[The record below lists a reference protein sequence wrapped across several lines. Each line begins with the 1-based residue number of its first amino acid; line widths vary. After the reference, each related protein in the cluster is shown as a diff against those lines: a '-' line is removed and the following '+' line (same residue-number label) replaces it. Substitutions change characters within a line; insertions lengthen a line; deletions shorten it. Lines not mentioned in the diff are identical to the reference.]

1 MGSELDPEVAQA
13 LAPIFEAM
21 AGSPPL
27 ATGDVET
34 RRVAVEGLI
43 STFFS
48 AMPAPDD
55 VKVTEYEAASHDGF
69 QVPLRLYTKDGA
81 APGPLVVYLHGG
93 GMIMGSVE
101 LYDRLVRYLTSTS
114 GVTMLAPD
122 YRLAPEHPDPSPVE
136 DCYAGLKWAAEHA
149 AEHGIDPNRIGVAG
163 DSAGGGLAAG
173 VALLARD
180 RGGPALARQILI
192 YPMLDDR
199 NTTPRADAPGVM
211 LWSYD
216 DNITGWDALLGA
228 KRGGDDVSPYAAPA
242 RAESL
247 AGLAPAYV
255 MVGDLDIFRDED
267 IAYVARMTSSGVP
280 VEFHLVP
287 GAPHGFDFAAQ
298 DSEISKRA
306 YADEIRAF
314 RKL

>member
-1 MGSELDPEVAQA
+1 MSSELDQEVAQA

-21 AGSPPL
+21 ADAPPP
-27 ATGDVET
+27 AVGDIGT
-34 RRVAVEGLI
+34 RRSAVEGLI
-43 STFFS
+43 GTFFS
-48 AMPAPDD
+48 AMPTVDD
-55 VKVTEYEAASHDGF
+55 VKVTEFEALSHDGY

-101 LYDRLVRYLTSTS
+101 LYDRLVRNLTSRS
-114 GVTMLAPD
+114 GVAMLAPD
-122 YRLAPEHPDPSPVE
+122 YRLAPEHPDPAPVE
-136 DCYAGLKWAAEHA
+136 DCYAALKWAAENS
-149 AEHGIDPNRIGVAG
+149 AEHGFDANRIGVAG

-216 DNITGWDALLGA
+216 DNITGWDALLGDR
-228 KRGGDDVSPYAAPA
+228 RGGDAVSPYAAPA

-247 AGLAPAYV
+247 AGLPPAYV

-267 IAYVARMTSSGVP
+267 IEYVSRMTRSGVP

-287 GAPHGFDFAAQ
+287 GAPHGFDFAAV

-314 RKL
+314 RQL

>member
-13 LAPIFEAM
+13 LAPILEAM

-27 ATGDVET
+27 AVGDIET
-34 RRVAVEGLI
+34 RRTAVEGLI
-43 STFFS
+43 GTFFS
-48 AMPAPDD
+48 SMPTVDD
-55 VKVTEYEAASHDGF
+55 VKVTEYEATSHDGH
-69 QVPLRLYTKDGA
+69 QVPLRLYTKEGA
-81 APGPLVVYLHGG
+81 APGPLVVYFHGG

-101 LYDRLVRYLTSTS
+101 LYDKLVRNLTSQS
-114 GVTMLAPD
+114 GVAMLAPD
-122 YRLAPEHPDPSPVE
+122 YRLAPEHPDPTPVE
-136 DCYAGLKWAAEHA
+136 DCYAGLKWAAENA
-149 AEHGIDPNRIGVAG
+149 AEHGFDVNRIGVAG

-180 RGGPALARQILI
+180 RGAPALARQILI

-216 DNITGWDALLGA
+216 DNITGWDALLGD
-228 KRGGDDVSPYAAPA
+228 KRGGEGVSPYAAPA

-247 AGLAPAYV
+247 ADLAPAYV

-267 IAYVARMTSSGVP
+267 IAYVARMSSSGVP

-287 GAPHGFDFAAQ
+287 GAPHGFDFAAVN
-298 DSEISKRA
+298 SEISKRA
-306 YADEIRAF
+306 YADEVRAF